1 MASSSLQE
9 SKDFSAGLHLLAAV
23 YFWLFMVLL
32 SHIILPRL
40 YRPSL
45 VIPTLLLLFLAVGGS
60 FFGEVRPLR
69 ELPALLR
76 GLFFCL
82 LQGGAFSLWVWFC
95 RAERGELLL
104 SPRQIFKFPQWWIP
118 ALITWVGAQQL
129 SRLLFGLQNR
139 PSHPVHSWKKQWDED
154 TLDLTFWVTSWR
166 TFRFTVVALLGIGV
180 VFLAVPANLTG
191 QQYFVPT
198 NLGKILL
205 WLMTCCALA
214 LLAGGNYLYQR
225 VFWLRDELKVA
236 AFSPKEWQAQTAQ
249 TLLGLSVLAMLLP
262 GNFQAMGW
270 KVMRWIF
277 QKVDSLLQKPAGY
290 ELNLESQTNPY
301 MSINGSMAEGAEP
314 GLFQQIVT
322 LLYLLVMLIIAVS
335 IGAVILLFFGAL
347 LYRLCKGE
355 IQKLRGLPRVL
366 ASLYAFVCQLW
377 QTRRQR
383 TATFGKDPL
392 GQAGDVTASL
402 PKRSKVYS
410 WGRGTR
416 ALIRRGYCRLLRSA
430 RQQGLEWSASQTPEE
445 IGLALG
451 EMLPAETEAVRI
463 VTIGYEEAR
472 YGPED
477 PPKEKLLHF
486 DGFRRTLQKKLG
498 LVKRSRV
505 ETK

>member
-1 MASSSLQE
+1 
-9 SKDFSAGLHLLAAV
+9 
-23 YFWLFMVLL
+23 
-32 SHIILPRL
+32 
-40 YRPSL
+40 
-45 VIPTLLLLFLAVGGS
+45 
-60 FFGEVRPLR
+60 
-69 ELPALLR
+69 
-76 GLFFCL
+76 
-82 LQGGAFSLWVWFC
+82 
-95 RAERGELLL
+95 
-104 SPRQIFKFPQWWIP
+104 
-118 ALITWVGAQQL
+118 VGAQQL
-129 SRLLFGLQNR
+129 SRLLSGLQLR
-139 PSHPVHSWKKQWDED
+139 PSRPVHSWKKQWDED

-166 TFRFTVVALLGIGV
+166 TFRFTVATLLGIGV
-180 VFLAVPANLTG
+180 VSLAVPANLTG

-225 VFWLRDELKVA
+225 VFWLRDGLKVA
-236 AFSPKEWQAQTAQ
+236 AFSPKEWQAQTGKI
-249 TLLGLSVLAMLLP
+249 LLGLSILAMLLP

-322 LLYLLVMLIIAVS
+322 LLYLLVMLIIAVF
-335 IGAVILLFFGAL
+335 IGAVILIFFGAL

-366 ASLYAFVCQLW
+366 AHLYAFVRQLW
-377 QTRRQR
+377 QTRRRR
-383 TATFGKDPL
+383 TANFGKE
-392 GQAGDVTASL
+392 VTDQEGGLAVS
-402 PKRSKVYS
+402 RSKGSKVFS
-410 WGRGTR
+410 WGSGTR
-416 ALIRRGYCRLLRSA
+416 ALIRRGYCRLLKRA
-430 RQQGLEWSASQTPEE
+430 HQQGLRWSPSQTPEE

-451 EMLPAETEAVRI
+451 EMLREETEAVRI
-463 VTIGYEEAR
+463 VTTSYEEAR

-477 PPKEKLLHF
+477 PPKEKLLYF
-486 DGFRRTLQKKLG
+486 EDFRRTLQKKLG